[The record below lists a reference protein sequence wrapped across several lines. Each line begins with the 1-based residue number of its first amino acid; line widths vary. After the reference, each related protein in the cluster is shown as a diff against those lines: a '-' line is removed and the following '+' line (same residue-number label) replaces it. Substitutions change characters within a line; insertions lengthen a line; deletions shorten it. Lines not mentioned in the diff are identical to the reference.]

1 MKKTLFLLFV
11 AVVASSCFHEVYPI
25 YPEHTYSVRNS
36 CDENI
41 LVEYS
46 LSAKFVANYVNKKD
60 SSNLLDTMMVA
71 SNEVREFILRTSC
84 TFPPQL
90 FPSEVFSSIKIVVG
104 KDTLSYTPIQDDQW
118 ECTDI
123 KENCDYDVV
132 HHHWVLD
139 VNK

>member
-11 AVVASSCFHEVYPI
+11 VITVSSCGHGGDPI
-25 YPEHTYSVRNS
+25 DPVQTYSVRNS

-46 LSAKFVANYVNKKD
+46 LSAKIAHYFKND
-60 SSNLLDTMMVA
+60 STDLDTIMVA
-71 SNEVREFILRTSC
+71 PNEVRYFTFGKYRSITETS
-84 TFPPQL
+84 F
-90 FPSEVFSSIKIVVG
+90 FPSEIFSDIRVIVG

-118 ECTDI
+118 ECTETI
-123 KENCDYDVV
+123 NDYGYIVV
-132 HHHWVLD
+132 DHHWLLD